1 MAEISVN
8 TQDGALRAVRCLQ
21 SVSKHCCWK
30 LLKSCDFFH
39 PSTLQGAEEE
49 VETKNKNKKSAV
61 DPSRKRKGDDFPQ
74 QERRRRDA
82 AETAAGSG
90 TKRRNREQSSAK
102 ARRGEERRLC
112 ALRRGE
118 GRGGEGRCAPHNT
131 TERAASRLQTR
142 SFCSSL
148 LPLDPDQIRPAARPP
163 ASLHARDIGLFGVI
177 FFFFIKKKKK
187 KKKKK
192 KPSNNKY
199 KNVWYFRPSRG
210 KDRG

>member
-118 GRGGEGRCAPHNT
+118 GRGGEGRGGARHT
-131 TERAASRLQTR
+131 TPLSAQLPVSKRALSVPPSSRWTLIR
-142 SFCSSL
+142 SDL
-148 LPLDPDQIRPAARPP
+148 LPARLPACTRE
-163 ASLHARDIGLFGVI
+163 I
-177 FFFFIKKKKK
+177 
-187 KKKKK
+187 
-192 KPSNNKY
+192 
-199 KNVWYFRPSRG
+199 
-210 KDRG
+210 